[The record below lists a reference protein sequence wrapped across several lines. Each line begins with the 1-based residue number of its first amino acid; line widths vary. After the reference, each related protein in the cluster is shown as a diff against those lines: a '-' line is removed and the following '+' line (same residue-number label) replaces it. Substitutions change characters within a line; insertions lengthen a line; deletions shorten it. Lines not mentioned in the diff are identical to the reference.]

1 MASGAPPS
9 LPDNAGG
16 LSDDSVIILLQGEW
30 SSVTILN
37 GGIVPL
43 LGWRML

>member
-16 LSDDSVIILLQGEW
+16 LRDDSVMILLQCGQ
-30 SSVTILN
+30 SSIEILN

-43 LGWRML
+43 LGWRTF